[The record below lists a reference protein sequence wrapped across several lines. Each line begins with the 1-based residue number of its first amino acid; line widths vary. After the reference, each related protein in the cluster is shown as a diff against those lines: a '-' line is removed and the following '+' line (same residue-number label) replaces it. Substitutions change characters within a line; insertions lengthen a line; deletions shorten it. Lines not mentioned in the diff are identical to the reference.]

1 MRLTPAIIA
10 ATHQLFLRFTR
21 VYKYTGYI
29 IKLNP
34 KVRFD
39 ILVKW
44 YIGGGGGKFRDFS
57 KNFTFFCKF
66 LCEALRKPLFKFPFA
81 QISRFG
87 LKREIKALGN
97 LTRASIK
104 SLRQRY

>member
-44 YIGGGGGKFRDFS
+44 YIGGGGASLGILVKILHFFANFFAKRCEKPCLNSLLALFPVLAFKSYIQFEDF
-57 KNFTFFCKF
+57 
-66 LCEALRKPLFKFPFA
+66 ARLRY
-81 QISRFG
+81 QRF
-87 LKREIKALGN
+87 
-97 LTRASIK
+97 
-104 SLRQRY
+104 

>member
-44 YIGGGGGKFRDFS
+44 YIGGGGG
-57 KNFTFFCKF
+57 
-66 LCEALRKPLFKFPFA
+66 
-81 QISRFG
+81 QV
-87 LKREIKALGN
+87 
-97 LTRASIK
+97 
-104 SLRQRY
+104 

>member
-39 ILVKW
+39 ILVEW

-57 KNFTFFCKF
+57 KNFTFFANF
-66 LCEALRKPLFKFPFA
+66 FA
-81 QISRFG
+81 
-87 LKREIKALGN
+87 KR
-97 LTRASIK
+97 
-104 SLRQRY
+104 